1 MPRYKAFKMATKVA
15 TSINKMATKLATMKG
30 VSRYDQE
37 SD

>member
-1 MPRYKAFKMATKVA
+1 MPRYKAFKMATKMA
-15 TSINKMATKLATMKG
+15 TNIHKMATKLATMKG